1 MQKLQEKFGSMMTS
15 PGGQLNAS
23 SASRYEKRRNA
34 RTDGR
39 TDGRTDPLIEMR

>member
-1 MQKLQEKFGSMMTS
+1 MQKLQEKFGSMITG
-15 PGGQLNAS
+15 PGGQFDAS
-23 SASRYEKRRNA
+23 SARYEKGRNA